1 MLDFCT
7 IQVRSQADYPT
18 VGAAADYCAA
28 SRQASTACAAN
39 RQASSASRQASTA
52 SPGIRLRAVSCGRGG
67 GRAMAAALSRRRRPP
82 AAVSAPDSGEAARRA
97 AELGQVKKGKQSH
110 SLLVSYRPLA

>member
-39 RQASSASRQASTA
+39 RHVEVLCCAGVGQ
-52 SPGIRLRAVSCGRGG
+52 GRRGVV
-67 GRAMAAALSRRRRPP
+67 SRR
-82 AAVSAPDSGEAARRA
+82 AGV
-97 AELGQVKKGKQSH
+97 
-110 SLLVSYRPLA
+110 

>member
-39 RQASSASRQASTA
+39 RQASSASRQASMSTA
-52 SPGIRLRAVSCGRGG
+52 LGRYHYS
-67 GRAMAAALSRRRRPP
+67 AALSRSPLCDYLFSATRR
-82 AAVSAPDSGEAARRA
+82 DF
-97 AELGQVKKGKQSH
+97 
-110 SLLVSYRPLA
+110 

>member
-28 SRQASTACAAN
+28 SRQASTACVAN
-39 RQASSASRQASTA
+39 RQASTA
-52 SPGIRLRAVSCGRGG
+52 SPGTRLCAVSGARG
-67 GRAMAAALSRRRRPP
+67 GRA
-82 AAVSAPDSGEAARRA
+82 VEA
-97 AELGQVKKGKQSH
+97 EGH
-110 SLLVSYRPLA
+110 LVF